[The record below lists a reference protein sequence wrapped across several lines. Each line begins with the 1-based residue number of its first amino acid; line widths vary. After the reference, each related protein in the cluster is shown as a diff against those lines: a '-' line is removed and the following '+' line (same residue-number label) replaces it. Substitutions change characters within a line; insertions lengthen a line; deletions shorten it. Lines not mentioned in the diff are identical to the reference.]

1 MSHKH
6 HTRPG
11 AQAAQSTTS
20 ARDAAREQLIHAI
33 ETRHSVRQYTDEPIR
48 PDHRKALQD
57 AVDQANAESGLSIQL
72 VCDEPQAFQSFLA
85 HYGKFENVCNYLAL
99 VGPKGKDLDEL
110 CGYYGER
117 LVLQA
122 QQLGLRTCWVGG
134 TFSRRKARVK
144 VERGQKLV
152 AVIAVGYGVTDG
164 RRSRS
169 KQLSE
174 LCNTHGLA
182 MPSWFKEGMEA
193 AMLAPTAL
201 NQQHFIFTL
210 SKDQTEVI
218 AQSTG
223 GPMSNVDLGIVEH
236 DFEAVSGHKV
246 SGSALER
253 MGSQ

>member
-1 MSHKH
+1 MQHKH
-6 HTRPG
+6 QSKFG
-11 AQAAQSTTS
+11 AKATKATPE
-20 ARDAAREQLIHAI
+20 DAAREQLIRAI
-33 ETRHSVRQYTDEPIR
+33 ETRHSVRQYIDQPIR
-48 PDHRKALQD
+48 PEHRQALQK
-57 AVDQANAESGLSIQL
+57 AIEQANAEAHLNIQL

-85 HYGKFENVCNYLAL
+85 HYGKFENVRNYLAL

-110 CGYYGER
+110 CGYFGER
-117 LVLQA
+117 IVLQA

-134 TFSRRKARVK
+134 TFSRRKARVQ
-144 VERGQKLV
+144 VAHGQKLV
-152 AVIAVGYGVTDG
+152 VVIAVGYGATDG

-182 MPSWFKEGMEA
+182 MPGWFKEGMEA

-210 SKDQTEVI
+210 SKDQTEVV

-223 GPMSNVDLGIVEH
+223 GPLSNVDLGIVEYH
-236 DFEAVSGHKV
+236 FEAVSGHKV
-246 SGSALER
+246 TGSAIER
-253 MGSQ
+253 LGSQ